1 MYSALLKSASDKKKN
16 VITIAFNELDIEYC
30 DVMNSNTTI
39 YNASHFENMK

>member
-1 MYSALLKSASDKKKN
+1 MPPDKNKN

-39 YNASHFENMK
+39 YNASHYENIKRYEFEK